1 MTAARSQNNTHHIDA
16 ASEIAASTNSDRGLV
31 GPDSKCRELT
41 RSDSS
46 RLEAADVQSD
56 TQTRCNVS
64 NDLHTAKTDNSP
76 TRTEDTVASYRARW
90 PSLVR
95 MATGQC
101 GSQPPTLE
109 LVWAVAQWLADGRD
123 GYSPNTY
130 RQYRAALLWVVEQ
143 MPAVEDGLQGKI
155 ESSLKP
161 EEEQNRGAR
170 NQPLEARTLAKKRK
184 RIEEEDFSIL
194 CEALCAS
201 PVASDRDL
209 LVFFEANLMAGLRPS
224 EWEGTALSLEATGD
238 VVLKVANGKAT
249 NGRANGPKRT
259 LTFTGPESGQASKKL
274 YSCLSLVER
283 VLEDVDQADRRKVWT
298 KFCRALQDRF
308 RVVNHHLWPRRK
320 RHYTLYSSRHTLLAA
335 AKPTFNSCEVAAIAG
350 HGADATA
357 TRHYARPGKGRR
369 SPCAILPAPAEAEVA
384 SVRKTLDFERLE
396 SAPRSCAA
404 KHSKPR

>member
-16 ASEIAASTNSDRGLV
+16 ASEIAASTNRDTGLV

-46 RLEAADVQSD
+46 RLEAADAQSD
-56 TQTRCNVS
+56 THTRYNVS
-64 NDLHTAKTDNSP
+64 DDLQTAKTDNSP

-95 MATGQC
+95 MATRQC

-109 LVWAVAQWLADGRD
+109 LVWAVAQWLADARD

-130 RQYRAALLWVVEQ
+130 RQYRAALIWVVEQ

-161 EEEQNRGAR
+161 EEDQNRGAR
-170 NQPLEARTLAKKRK
+170 SQPLEARTSAKKRK

-224 EWEGTALSLEATGD
+224 EWEGTVLSLEATGD
-238 VVLKVANGKAT
+238 VVLKVANGIDAM
-249 NGRANGPKRT
+249 NLRASIHGAMPPR
-259 LTFTGPESGQASKKL
+259 LRRHTFSE
-274 YSCLSLVER
+274 
-283 VLEDVDQADRRKVWT
+283 T
-298 KFCRALQDRF
+298 KFVKFDGDMRGSAFVLKGDVHGLRDKSTDGTWSYVIESKSLF
-308 RVVNHHLWPRRK
+308 RHLRTGQGVAFRR
-320 RHYTLYSSRHTLLAA
+320 
-335 AKPTFNSCEVAAIAG
+335 NSNKING
-350 HGADATA
+350 
-357 TRHYARPGKGRR
+357 
-369 SPCAILPAPAEAEVA
+369 
-384 SVRKTLDFERLE
+384 E
-396 SAPRSCAA
+396 SAIHLRYAPSPGCRRRFCAE
-404 KHSKPR
+404 R